1 MRVSSKGCSPLQM
14 HSDFISAFP
23 PFVDKK
29 GLQWFLWI
37 LNYRR
42 FIKGAAGSLALLTE
56 VLKGDIKMNL
66 AFSVAKSDL
75 SIVPTLVHPD
85 TSAKVSLSVDVSG
98 SHIRAVLQQD
108 VAGSWAPL
116 AFYSKKLSS
125 TRSRYSTIDQD
136 LLFRSALVCH
146 AAAQP
151 VFPLRIQLWYYSSPW
166 CREYDS
172 WWLILS
178 YLFEMGT
185 QLCLETNLC

>member
-1 MRVSSKGCSPLQM
+1 
-14 HSDFISAFP
+14 
-23 PFVDKK
+23 
-29 GLQWFLWI
+29 
-37 LNYRR
+37 
-42 FIKGAAGSLALLTE
+42 
-56 VLKGDIKMNL
+56 MNL
-66 AFSVAKSDL
+66 AFSVAKSGL

-85 TSAKVSLSVDVSG
+85 TSAKVSLSVDASS

-166 CREYDS
+166 CTEYDS
-172 WWLILS
+172 WCCTRCTFLSKKLSLINSFFPNNVIISSQGLLNS
-178 YLFEMGT
+178 NINARLKLLLDGVK
-185 QLCLETNLC
+185 